1 VCTVSWIH
9 EDGGYQLF
17 CNRDEKISRAL
28 ALGPRV
34 AARAGVRFV
43 APIDGDFGGAWIGV
57 NEFGVSL
64 CLLNG
69 IPRLAGRVPAPLRSR
84 GLLLLDLL
92 SATCLAEINER
103 VWRQDLSPFT
113 PFTLAV
119 LEPGLPAAV
128 VEWNGEETAI
138 VPYGDPYMPLVS
150 SSFDQAGVLT
160 SRREELA
167 RATGSVARLDSD
179 VLHAFHKSHG
189 DRPSAYSPCMHRA
202 DAETVSFTHVRVT
215 ESAVTLTYTPAAPCR
230 RLPEERVTLPCCTSF

>member
-1 VCTVSWIH
+1 MCTVSWVH
-9 EDGGYQLF
+9 EDEGYQLF
-17 CNRDEKISRAL
+17 CNRDERISRAPG
-28 ALGPRV
+28 LGPRL

-69 IPRLAGRVPAPLRSR
+69 APRPAGRVPAPHRSR
-84 GLLLLDLL
+84 GLLVLDLL

-128 VEWNGEETAI
+128 LEWDGEETAI
-138 VPYGDPYMPLVS
+138 APYGDPYMPLVS
-150 SSFDQAGVLT
+150 SSFDQAGVLA

-167 RATGSVARLDSD
+167 RAAGSAARLDSD
-179 VLHAFHKSHG
+179 VLHAFHRSHG
-189 DRPSAYSPCMHRA
+189 NRPSAYSPCMHRP

-230 RLPEERVTLPCCTSF
+230 RLPGERVTLPCRT